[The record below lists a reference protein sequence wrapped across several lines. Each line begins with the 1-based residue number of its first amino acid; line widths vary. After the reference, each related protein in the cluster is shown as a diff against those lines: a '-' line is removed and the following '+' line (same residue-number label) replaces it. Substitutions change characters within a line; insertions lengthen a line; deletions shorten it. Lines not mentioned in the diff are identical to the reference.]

1 MTTKHYQNGGESW
14 KSRGSFSL
22 SLNFV
27 RRFADFV
34 NRIMERKYERR
45 MLLVK
50 TQPSTRSAILPR
62 SLFFLFSWRDCDAL
76 SFREA
81 GCFAV
86 DVWSALHLQPS
97 GFEIDEKGLAVI
109 QQRFDPK
116 TKSTSWTEV
125 DAYLTDVLYL
135 HPKFKE
141 FFDSRARTCTDGL
154 YPTVTIRQIMWALKM
169 KPLPKQTWETVF
181 DRSPI

>member
-1 MTTKHYQNGGESW
+1 MRYHFEKPAV
-14 KSRGSFSL
+14 SL
-22 SLNFV
+22 SMYG
-27 RRFADFV
+27 RRYICNHPVDDSCTLF
-34 NRIMERKYERR
+34 ERDDTG
-45 MLLVK
+45 V
-50 TQPSTRSAILPR
+50 
-62 SLFFLFSWRDCDAL
+62 
-76 SFREA
+76 
-81 GCFAV
+81 GV
-86 DVWSALHLQPS
+86 LQQCC
-97 GFEIDEKGLAVI
+97 AA
-109 QQRFDPK
+109 K
-116 TKSTSWTEV
+116 TKRTSWTEV